1 MKNRKVLSPTVG
13 ILRILFEAFNGCFSV
28 GARMTVK
35 GFFWLITFMERRPNR
50 NNQSPNNTKGTTPLS
65 LLDKK
70 RRREEKR
77 LEIIKNKEQC

>member
-1 MKNRKVLSPTVG
+1 
-13 ILRILFEAFNGCFSV
+13 
-28 GARMTVK
+28 
-35 GFFWLITFMERRPNR
+35 MERRPNR

-77 LEIIKNKEQC
+77 LEIIKNKEEC